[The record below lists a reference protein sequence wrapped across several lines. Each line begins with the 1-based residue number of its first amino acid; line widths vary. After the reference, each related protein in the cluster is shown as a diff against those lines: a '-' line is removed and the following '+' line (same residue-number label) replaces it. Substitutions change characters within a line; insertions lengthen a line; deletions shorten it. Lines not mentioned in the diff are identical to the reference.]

1 MQGAP
6 PPPSKGDFS
15 GSNPMHA
22 RAASAPQAV
31 TASRA
36 LSNNNSSSDGSQKK
50 RRMSSR
56 EVIAAAASG
65 SQGAHPPRR
74 KSTKKPPP
82 PRPAGGSKTSSKGPA
97 PRQVEVLDMAGMIQR
112 QIDRE
117 AAASRQKRAASLPKH
132 PELKRKVSQ
141 DEAQRSYR
149 RGSLVDRYRRA
160 SVFNEIIAEQQRE
173 AMEKAASGGGHH
185 SRKHTRVDMIQ
196 GTARVGVDT
205 QHRSRLMAFE
215 QVAHSGHEDE
225 YVINPYCVA
234 AMPEPIR
241 KAFVTKVLGIV
252 AFQILLMVAIIC
264 IIKYTGLGQAI
275 LEGYTMW
282 SLLTTFIPLI
292 ILAVLFGVRKNH
304 PWNLIV
310 FSLFTASWA
319 YSLGVAC
326 VWLNNRL
333 FISVMGCTAF
343 NTACIMVFAHCVS
356 YDNFNCCS
364 CSLVITLMSIV
375 TMFISYGIYPD
386 EPWGNHIWPA
396 IVFILFGSWI
406 CWDIKALQIDLT
418 ADEYI
423 IGAVDLYLDILNMFL
438 WLLICCLHCFET
450 VLKG

>member
-1 MQGAP
+1 MSMPVGMGVKA
-6 PPPSKGDFS
+6 
-15 GSNPMHA
+15 
-22 RAASAPQAV
+22 QA
-31 TASRA
+31 
-36 LSNNNSSSDGSQKK
+36 QK
-50 RRMSSR
+50 
-56 EVIAAAASG
+56 A
-65 SQGAHPPRR
+65 Q
-74 KSTKKPPP
+74 
-82 PRPAGGSKTSSKGPA
+82 KTSTDV
-97 PRQVEVLDMAGMIQR
+97 R
-112 QIDRE
+112 DR
-117 AAASRQKRAASLPKH
+117 AVSLPKH

-141 DEAQRSYR
+141 AEAQRSYR

-173 AMEKAASGGGHH
+173 ALEKAANGGGQHN
-185 SRKHTRVDMIQ
+185 RKHTRVDMIQ

-215 QVAHSGHEDE
+215 QVAHSGHDDE

-252 AFQILLMVAIIC
+252 AFQMLLMVAIIC
-264 IIKYTGLGQAI
+264 VIKYTGLGEAI
-275 LEGYTMW
+275 LEGYNMW

-364 CSLVITLMSIV
+364 CSLVITLISVV
-375 TMFISYGIYPD
+375 TMFISYAIYPE

-396 IVFILFGSWI
+396 IVCVMFGSWI

-423 IGAVDLYLDILNMFL
+423 IGAIDLYLDILNMFL

>member
-1 MQGAP
+1 
-6 PPPSKGDFS
+6 
-15 GSNPMHA
+15 
-22 RAASAPQAV
+22 V
-31 TASRA
+31 
-36 LSNNNSSSDGSQKK
+36 
-50 RRMSSR
+50 
-56 EVIAAAASG
+56 
-65 SQGAHPPRR
+65 
-74 KSTKKPPP
+74 
-82 PRPAGGSKTSSKGPA
+82 
-97 PRQVEVLDMAGMIQR
+97 
-112 QIDRE
+112 
-117 AAASRQKRAASLPKH
+117 SLPKH
-132 PELKRKVSQ
+132 PEIKLKVST
-141 DEAQRSYR
+141 DEARRSYR

-173 AMEKAASGGGHH
+173 ALEKGNAHKSHH
-185 SRKHTRVDMIQ
+185 SRVGMIQ
-196 GTARVGVDT
+196 GTARMGVDT
-205 QHRSRLMAFE
+205 AHRSRLMAFE
-215 QVAHSGHEDE
+215 QVAHSGNDDE

-252 AFQILLMVAIIC
+252 SFQMMLMVSIIC
-264 IIKYTGLGQAI
+264 IIKYTGLGEAI
-275 LEGYTMW
+275 LEGYSMW
-282 SLLTTFIPLI
+282 SLLTTFIPLL
-292 ILAVLFGVRKNH
+292 ILGVLFGVRKKH

-326 VWLNNRL
+326 VFMNNRL
-333 FISVMGCTAF
+333 FISVMGATAF
-343 NTACIMVFAHCVS
+343 NTACIMVFAHIVS

-375 TMFISYGIYPD
+375 TMFISYGIYPE

-396 IVFILFGSWI
+396 IICILFGSWI

-438 WLLICCLHCFET
+438 WLIICCLHCFET